1 MTPANAV
8 DITRTLL
15 EAGAEVDAT
24 AGMYGGHY
32 ATMSMLVSSA
42 HPAKAG
48 LQPALAEL
56 LLDFGAAIE
65 GLGSELWKSPLMTAL
80 AFGYRETAEALVRRG
95 ARIRTVAAAAG
106 LGRLD
111 DAIRLLPE
119 AEPLDRH
126 RALALAAQLGHA
138 EIVRLLL
145 EAGEDPN
152 RYNPDGN
159 HGHSTP
165 LHQAAFAGHDN
176 VVRLLVERGARLDI
190 RDTVWHGT
198 PLGWALHSGK
208 PTQLAIAGY
217 LREHGA
223 TD

>member
-1 MTPANAV
+1 M
-8 DITRTLL
+8 
-15 EAGAEVDAT
+15 
-24 AGMYGGHY
+24 
-32 ATMSMLVSSA
+32 
-42 HPAKAG
+42 
-48 LQPALAEL
+48 
-56 LLDFGAAIE
+56 
-65 GLGSELWKSPLMTAL
+65 
-80 AFGYRETAEALVRRG
+80 
-95 ARIRTVAAAAG
+95 
-106 LGRLD
+106 
-111 DAIRLLPE
+111 
-119 AEPLDRH
+119 
-126 RALALAAQLGHA
+126 GHA

-145 EAGEDPN
+145 DAGEDPN

-165 LHQAAFAGHDN
+165 LHQAAFAGHEG

-208 PTQLAIAGY
+208 PKPLAIAAY